1 MSTRAAVGEGGA
13 IAIVLH
19 THMPYVHGYGTWPF
33 GEEWLW
39 EVYATSYLPV
49 AELARRTPLT
59 VSLTPVVGDQLE
71 APGAPGRCLDF
82 YDVVRRRTHEEDQAG
97 LRLKP
102 GELDGELAASEYS
115 WALHEAAI
123 RGIHAHRDDLLEPL
137 AQASTW
143 TSAAT
148 HAVLP
153 LLATEPGVRLQ
164 VATGIASHLRR
175 TGAWGGGLWLPE
187 CAWDPELEG
196 PLVDEGVRTV
206 CVELTGVGD
215 ELRAP
220 WVTPGGLRI
229 VPIDRP
235 LIDLVWHHTGYPGA
249 AAYRDS
255 HRRSFQNTP
264 LWANGG
270 GAYDP
275 EAGAAQARADAADWA
290 RACAARLAGGQVA
303 VVAFDTELFGH
314 WWHEGPAFLE
324 AAVDA
329 LAAEGVE
336 LVQLDELMARTADDL
351 PVADAPPAS
360 TWGAGR
366 DLRTWNGPAVST
378 IAWELRRA
386 ELALLAGREPGAPSD
401 AALRD
406 LLALQS
412 SDWAFMVT
420 EERAASYGWA
430 RFADHRQAVDRR
442 SGPLPSSAPRLRH
455 LAPDLARAA
464 LAVG

>member
-1 MSTRAAVGEGGA
+1 MTSSVGEGGA
-13 IAIVLH
+13 LAIVLH

-49 AELARRTPLT
+49 AELAARAPLT
-59 VSLTPVVGDQLE
+59 VSLTPVVGDQLD
-71 APGAPGRCLDF
+71 APGAAGRCLDF
-82 YDVVRRRTHEEDQAG
+82 YDRVRRGSHDEDLHWMRQ
-97 LRLKP
+97 KP
-102 GELDGELAASEYS
+102 VELAGEIAAAEYS
-115 WALHEAAI
+115 WSRHEAAI
-123 RGIHAHRDDLLEPL
+123 TGIHAHADDLLGPL
-137 AQASTW
+137 AAASTW

-153 LLATEPGVRLQ
+153 LLATEAGVRLQ
-164 VATGIASHLRR
+164 VASGVASHRRR

-196 PLVDEGVRTV
+196 PLVAEGVRTV
-206 CVELTGVGD
+206 CLEVTGRGEGV
-215 ELRAP
+215 LAP
-220 WVTPGGLRI
+220 WRTPGGLQI
-229 VPIDRP
+229 APIDRT
-235 LIDLVWHHTGYPGA
+235 LIDLIWHHTGYPGA
-249 AAYRDS
+249 ADYRDS
-255 HRRSFQNTP
+255 HRRSYQNTP

-275 EAGAAQARADAADWA
+275 QAGKAQAEADAAAWA
-290 RACAARLAGGQVA
+290 RACAERLRGGQTA

-314 WWHEGPAFLE
+314 WWHEGPAFLA
-324 AAVDA
+324 AAVEA
-329 LAAEGVE
+329 LGREGVE
-336 LVQLDELMARTADDL
+336 LVQLDELLARTAADL
-351 PVADAPPAS
+351 PVAEAPPAS

-366 DLRTWNGPAVST
+366 DLRTWTGPAVST

-386 ELALLAGREPGAPSD
+386 ELAVLAGREPGGPGD

-430 RFADHRQAVDRR
+430 RFADHRQAVDRC

-455 LAPDLARAA
+455 LAPDLARDA